1 MFRLKN
7 KGFLLLEV
15 MLAVTILSVG
25 MALVLRSYVSAL
37 NAVKISQDFFAAGLL
52 LEEKLWQKEEE
63 KSDSQEPSVA
73 GEQGNFSTPW
83 DRFSYLIEFE
93 KEEDTPDLYKTN
105 SSVSWQNK
113 KKTHS
118 ILCVSYIRSKEK

>member
-63 KSDSQEPSVA
+63 KAGSQEPSVA

-83 DRFSYLIEFE
+83 DRFSYLVEFE
-93 KEEDTPDLYKTN
+93 KEENTPDLYKTN